1 MWKWNKK
8 LNERGEVKDF
18 RAIRAWSKIIG
29 KNDKM
34 LAVVEAIERLWLES
48 FKSDVYHYGG
58 SYLGV
63 SVLTYGKDSHGA
75 GEMTQWLKMLTALT
89 QGQSSVPSIYT
100 TKWTVTPDPGDMTPF
115 YGQCTYL
122 RVEGYLADINLMHD
136 LDTEENF

>member
-1 MWKWNKK
+1 MWKWNQK

-89 QGQSSVPSIYT
+89 QGRSSVPSIYT
-100 TKWTVTPDPGDMTPF
+100 TKMNCNSWPRRYDSLLWPMHVP
-115 YGQCTYL
+115 
-122 RVEGYLADINLMHD
+122 EGWGVPSWH
-136 LDTEENF
+136 